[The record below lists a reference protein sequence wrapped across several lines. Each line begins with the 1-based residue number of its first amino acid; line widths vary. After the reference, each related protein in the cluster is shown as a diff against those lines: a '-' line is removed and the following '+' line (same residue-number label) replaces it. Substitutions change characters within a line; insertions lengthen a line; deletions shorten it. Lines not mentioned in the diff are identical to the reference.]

1 MVLIPSVH
9 RREKSALRRSLD
21 LGCGVVLALAAGA
34 VYAGD
39 VAAGKAK
46 YENCVAC
53 HGRGED
59 DAAPN
64 VPSLVGKAANY
75 IRRALYTYKRCRPDD
90 WLPPCGGSEENILP
104 YGWEHRSKDRSMR
117 EIASELSDADI
128 DNIAAYIAT
137 LRKP

>member
-1 MVLIPSVH
+1 M
-9 RREKSALRRSLD
+9 
-21 LGCGVVLALAAGA
+21 LALAGGV

-39 VAAGKAK
+39 VVAGKAK
-46 YENCVAC
+46 YESCVAC

-64 VPSLVGKAANY
+64 APSLVGKAGNY

-90 WLPPCGGSEENILP
+90 WLPPCGSEESIQP
-104 YGWEHRSKDRSMR
+104 YGWERRSKNTGSMR

-128 DNIAAYIAT
+128 DNIAAYLAT

>member
-1 MVLIPSVH
+1 M
-9 RREKSALRRSLD
+9 RRSLD

-34 VYAGD
+34 VHAGD

-46 YENCVAC
+46 YESCVEC
-53 HGRGED
+53 HGRGEK

-64 VPSLVGKAANY
+64 VPSLVGKDATYVRKVLN
-75 IRRALYTYKRCRPDD
+75 TYKRCRPDD
-90 WLPPCGGSEENILP
+90 WLPPCGGSEERIQP
-104 YGWEHRSKDRSMR
+104 FGWEHRSKDSDSMR

>member
-1 MVLIPSVH
+1 M
-9 RREKSALRRSLD
+9 RRSLD
-21 LGCGVVLALAAGA
+21 FGCGVVLALAAGA

-46 YENCVAC
+46 YESCVEC
-53 HGRGED
+53 HGRGEE

-64 VPSLVGKAANY
+64 VPSLAGKDATYVRKVLN
-75 IRRALYTYKRCRPDD
+75 TYKRCRPDD
-90 WLPPCGGSEENILP
+90 WLPPCGGSEERIQP
-104 YGWEHRSKDRSMR
+104 FGWEHRSKDSDSMR
-117 EIASELSDADI
+117 EIASELSDTDI